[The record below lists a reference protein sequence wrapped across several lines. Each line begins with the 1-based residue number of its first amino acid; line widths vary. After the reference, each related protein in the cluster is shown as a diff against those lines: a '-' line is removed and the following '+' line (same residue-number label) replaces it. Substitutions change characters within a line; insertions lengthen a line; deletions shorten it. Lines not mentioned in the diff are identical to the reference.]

1 LKDVTPPST
10 PTKYKAKID
19 TNGVLTISWAKNKE
33 PDIYGYR
40 VYYANALHEEFIQP
54 HPIIFKDTVYRD
66 TLHLYNLTNKIYF
79 KLLALDYHFN
89 PSKLTPPIE
98 VIKPDKV
105 PPSAPVFSGVISKPE
120 GVDLK
125 WFASNSSDVV
135 QHILY
140 RKEEGEPD
148 WVALARFDTLI
159 CPREKSCAY
168 LNAIANEKEEKGSLK
183 ASKKVW
189 YNYTIRALDRSG
201 NYSSYADIIRAKPL
215 DLKVAQPISGF
226 SVIVDRDSKS
236 VILTWRHPESI
247 KTLIYKKIGDSVLNH
262 YYSVENSQSFTDTK
276 LNLNTSYA
284 YRIRAI
290 LKDGSM
296 TPFSDIIQVNY

>member
-1 LKDVTPPST
+1 
-10 PTKYKAKID
+10 
-19 TNGVLTISWAKNKE
+19 
-33 PDIYGYR
+33 
-40 VYYANALHEEFIQP
+40 
-54 HPIIFKDTVYRD
+54 
-66 TLHLYNLTNKIYF
+66 LYNLTNKIYF